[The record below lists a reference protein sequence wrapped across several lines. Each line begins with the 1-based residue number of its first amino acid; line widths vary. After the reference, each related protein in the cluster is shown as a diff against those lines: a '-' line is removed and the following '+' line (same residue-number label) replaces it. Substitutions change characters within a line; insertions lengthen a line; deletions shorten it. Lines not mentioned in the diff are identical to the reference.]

1 MMSNAPSLHHHLGDD
16 LVYRY
21 AAGMLDEALSLVVAS
36 HLAICA
42 DCCIMTAEAELLG
55 GNLLEEL
62 PADELASDSWARTL
76 SRLNDNNGQS
86 AVAVVQAPRQPA
98 RPPAST
104 TATEGMSIFPG
115 PLRPYLNGRADPA
128 AWRRLGPGI
137 RDLELV
143 RGFAGNRARLLYVR
157 AGGSVFEHSHRGI
170 ELTLVLQG
178 SYLSNGVYFTRGDIE
193 CADDETLHRPVAGME
208 ADCICL
214 VVTDA
219 PLRFNNL
226 IGRLLQ
232 PLIGI

>member
-1 MMSNAPSLHHHLGDD
+1 MPQPPLTHHLDDD

-21 AAGMLDEALSLVVAS
+21 AAGMLDEAISLVVAT
-36 HLAICA
+36 HLSICA
-42 DCCIMTAEAELLG
+42 DCRRLTAEAELLG

-62 PADELASDSWARTL
+62 PADHLADDSWTRTL
-76 SRLNDNNGQS
+76 SRLNDNTAPVGA
-86 AVAVVQAPRQPA
+86 AVTASPGAGSMTGPA
-98 RPPAST
+98 AGDDLDPMFPA
-104 TATEGMSIFPG
+104 
-115 PLRPYLNGRADPA
+115 PLRRYLQGRLTPK

-143 RGFAGNRARLLYVR
+143 RSKSGSTARLLHIG
-157 AGGSVFEHSHRGI
+157 AGRSVFEHSHRGM

-178 SYLSNGVYFTRGDIE
+178 SYLSNGTRFARGDIE
-193 CADDETLHRPVAGME
+193 CADSEVTHRPVAGTE

-214 VVTDA
+214 AVTDA
-219 PLRFNNL
+219 PLRFNNV